1 MDAVYLDNAATS
13 WPKAPGVSQAV
24 AEFLDHVGASPGRS
38 GHRMSIEAGRIIYS
52 AREALAEL
60 FGAPDPLRIIFCMNA
75 TEALNTVIH
84 GLLKPGDHVVT
95 TSVDHNAMM
104 RPLRTLERAGV
115 QLTVVPCAQD
125 GRLDPRQVETAMRRE
140 TALVAMTHAS
150 NVVGTLLPIAE
161 IGKIARRRRVPFL
174 VDAAATAG
182 AVPIAMA
189 GDGIDLLAFTGHK
202 ALLGP
207 TGTGGLVI
215 GSDFDV
221 HRLRPLKQGGTGSRS
236 EHEEQPDFLPDML
249 ESGTLNSA
257 GIAGLERSVR
267 WILGFGVERIRGTA
281 RAHAQA
287 LIDGLQA
294 IEGVTVYGT
303 RRAQEQTAVVS
314 FNIER
319 LAPSDVGLRLDREHG
334 ILCRV
339 GLHCAPAAHRTI
351 GTFPAGA
358 VRFAPGIF
366 TTEGE
371 IRRAVTAV
379 EDLAI
384 GKR

>member
-13 WPKAPGVSQAV
+13 WPKAPGVAQAV

-38 GHRMSIEAGRIIYS
+38 GHRMSIEAGRIVYS

-60 FGAPDPLRIIFCMNA
+60 FGAPDPLRIVFCMNA
-75 TEALNTVIH
+75 TEALNIVLH
-84 GLLKPGDHVVT
+84 GLLRPGDHVVT

-115 QLTVVPCAQD
+115 QLTVVPCAKD
-125 GRLDPRQVETAMRRE
+125 GRLDPRQVEAAMRRE

-161 IGKIARRRRVPFL
+161 IGRIARRRKVPFL

-182 AVPIAMA
+182 AVPISMA

-221 HRLRPLKQGGTGSRS
+221 RRLRPLMQGGTGSHS
-236 EHEEQPDFLPDML
+236 EHEEQPDVLPDML

-287 LIDGLQA
+287 LIEGLQA

-303 RRAQEQTAVVS
+303 RRAQEQTAVVT

-358 VRFAPGIF
+358 VRFAPGVF